1 MAMHNREPLL
11 DPKNDLVFK
20 WFLQDE
26 LEFLKSLIA
35 AVLDLPG
42 PIEEIEVLNPD
53 LPGAFPADKRVV
65 LDIRIKVAGL
75 GRFNIEMQRANPR
88 ATCERFLF
96 YWAKEYVASL
106 QRGQDYAALVPV
118 ISILWLDYIL
128 DPHTPYHSIFRLS
141 ELTTGTLFSSH
152 LCIHTLELPKYRAG
166 TERPAL
172 ARWSRFFRGP
182 HKARALLAKEDKLF
196 EKAMR
201 KLRTL
206 SDDDILREHARDRER
221 DEQYF
226 GMLLATERQE
236 GVALGRQEGVAL
248 GRQEGVALGRQE
260 GVALGRQEGVALG
273 RQEGVALGK
282 QAFLLNLIAQRFGP
296 LPEHVRQAIESAST
310 ARLEH
315 IATHLLTASSINELL
330 NIAKR

>member
-1 MAMHNREPLL
+1 MAMAKHRREPLL

-26 LEFLKSLIA
+26 LEFLASLIE

-42 PIEEIEVLNPD
+42 AIESIEVMNPD
-53 LPGAFPADKRVV
+53 IPGFFPTDKRVL

-75 GRFNIEMQRANPR
+75 GRFNIEMQRAGRR

-106 QRGQDYAALVPV
+106 QRGQNYEDLVPV
-118 ISILWLDYIL
+118 VSILWLDYIL
-128 DPHTPYHSIFRLS
+128 DPHTPYHSIFGLS
-141 ELTTGTLFSSH
+141 ELTTGTEFSSH
-152 LCIHTLELPKYRAG
+152 LRIHTLELPKYRAG
-166 TERPAL
+166 TERVAL
-172 ARWSRFFRGP
+172 ERWSRFFCGP
-182 HKARALLAKEDKLF
+182 HTARALLAKEDKLF

-226 GMLLATERQE
+226 GMLLASERKQ
-236 GVALGRQEGVAL
+236 GRQEGVAQ
-248 GRQEGVALGRQE
+248 GRQEGVAQGRQE
-260 GVALGRQEGVALG
+260 GVD
-273 RQEGVALGK
+273 LGK
-282 QAFLLNLIAQRFGP
+282 RAFLVDLIVQRFDATP
-296 LPEHVRQAIESAST
+296 ADAKRVVETATP
-310 ARLEH
+310 ARLDQL
-315 IATHLLTASSINELL
+315 ATRLLTATSVSDLL
-330 NIAKR
+330 ED